1 MLKYEWKKLL
11 FYRKGL
17 LLIVL
22 FLAAELF
29 GLLCFTT
36 PFDREL
42 EANRDVYESYLAQV
56 RGPLTPEKRTF
67 LEEEMARLN
76 AVHQEMDQLK
86 QDYYMGNISGEKYDA
101 RFPVLLEDEERYVGF
116 SKLYTQYVFVRETE
130 RRSFLYM
137 GGWETL
143 LTQQSPDYLFLLL
156 LLALLTPVFCGEYR
170 CHMHEI
176 LLTQQKSAK
185 AQVPAKLFMALS
197 LTAALTAFL
206 QFSRLAYCALRF
218 GLPDGGCTLQSLYSF
233 GDSPRNFTLWQAFW
247 FRFAVTELGY
257 LYAALLILA
266 LSVLL
271 KKVSLTVM
279 SGIALLP
286 LPFLATGGGES
297 LRYLPG
303 PWPLTIATVFLKGGE
318 YPIETRSLCWILG
331 GSLGILVFLAAW
343 ITEKNRNYHCR
354 KGPHKIVAGCC
365 LAALLFTGCSAADA
379 SPVCYTAA
387 YSNTYET
394 AKYVIRYDPTGFGFL
409 IENKE
414 TGDAAP
420 FPMTGTSNQTTSC
433 TGTFFGAGNT
443 VYYIRENTYFPNS
456 GYPDSVR
463 TSYDLVE
470 LDLSQMKEKVRYHWG
485 NDEWFFGLLKKPGEY
500 FSPSSINTFWVRG
513 NDLYYC
519 NGSSAQFYR
528 MSLLTGI
535 RSSISIPDTTQL
547 AYDGRCVYYPDDY
560 HRLVI
565 YDLDTGLTTIR
576 EDINT
581 GSIYMSEDGLYF
593 QNRKAQ
599 NKLYLWDILNDTI
612 QEAETPPEWIVN

>member
-36 PFDREL
+36 PYDREL
-42 EANRDVYESYLAQV
+42 EANRGVYESYLAQV
-56 RGPLTPEKRTF
+56 RGPLTPEKRTY
-67 LEEEMARLN
+67 LEDEMSRLN
-76 AVHQEMDQLK
+76 QIHQEMDQLK
-86 QDYYMGNISGEKYDA
+86 QDYYMGAITNEEYDA
-101 RFPVLLEDEERYVGF
+101 WFPVLLEDEDRYVGF

-130 RRSFLYM
+130 KRSFLYT

-143 LTQQSPDYLFLLL
+143 LTQQNPDHLFLLL

-197 LTAALTAFL
+197 LTAALTAIL
-206 QFSRLAYCALRF
+206 QFSRLVYCALRF
-218 GLPDGGCTLQSLYSF
+218 GLPDGSCTLQSLYSF
-233 GDSPRNFTLWQAFW
+233 GDSPRTFTLWQAFW
-247 FRFAVTELGY
+247 FRFAVTEMGY

-286 LPFLATGGGES
+286 LPFLATGGGET

-318 YPIETRSLCWILG
+318 YPVSDRSLFRILV
-331 GSLGILVFLAAW
+331 SALGIMIFLVAC
-343 ITEKNRNYHCR
+343 ISGNNRNYHCR
-354 KGPHKIVAGCC
+354 GGLHKAVSVCC
-365 LAALLFTGCSAADA
+365 LAALLFTGCSSSKA
-379 SPVCYTAA
+379 SPVYYTASL
-387 YSNTYET
+387 SNTYESDEYSILHDT
-394 AKYVIRYDPTGFGFL
+394 EGFGYI
-409 IENKE
+409 IENKRTGE
-414 TGDAAP
+414 TAP
-420 FPMTGTSNQTTSC
+420 FPMAGTTNQTTSC
-433 TGTFFGAGNT
+433 TGVFFGVGNT
-443 VYYIRENTYFPNS
+443 VYYIRQNTYFPNS

-463 TSYDLVE
+463 TSYDLIE
-470 LDLSQMKEKVRYHWG
+470 LDLSKMKEKARYHWG
-485 NDEWFFGLLKKPGEY
+485 NDEWFFGLLEKPGEQ
-500 FSPSSINTFWVRG
+500 FSPSSIQAFFVRG
-513 NDLYYC
+513 NGLYFRSG
-519 NGSSAQFYR
+519 NSTQFYR

-535 RSSISIPDTTQL
+535 RDSVPIPDTQNWV
-547 AYDGRCVYYPDDY
+547 YDGQSVYYLDDY
-560 HRLVI
+560 HRLVM
-565 YDLDTGLTTIR
+565 YDLDTGTTTIR
-576 EDINT
+576 DDINAT
-581 GSIYMSEDGLYF
+581 NIYLCKDGLYF
-593 QNRKAQ
+593 QNRKEQ
-599 NKLYLWDILNDTI
+599 NQLFLWSIDSDTLRK
-612 QEAETPPEWIVN
+612 AENPPDWIP